1 MSLRGRRP
9 WQSMVGIVLVCGVD
23 CFATLAKTEWGSQRR
38 SGARKDGVGFA
49 KTEWG
54 SQRRSGAR
62 NDGVCLCEVVDR
74 GSPWLCTA
82 LFAGQVLLNLVYRI
96 VCCRIG
102 V

>member
-1 MSLRGRRP
+1 MAVHGGHCVGLRGGLLRYARKDR
-9 WQSMVGIVLVCGVD
+9 VG
-23 CFATLAKTEWGSQRR
+23 LAKTEWGSQRR
-38 SGARKDGVGFA
+38 SGVRKDGVGFA